1 MGASQRSRR
10 SRLPRPVFTDRQR
23 FPCNA
28 PARVGLP
35 VRRTT
40 IPVAPAASSEQ
51 PGLLLRAVPPNY
63 PLTDRLQFDILQSG
77 PGWQGQN
84 VFRSI
89 ETARV
94 HIVAWRR
101 GRLATRGNLAFI
113 AQTLIALA
121 DLPSGCRAWA
131 ALPDCNS
138 RDRSRILGADEHLLR
153 GKSYGH
159 EDRPDPACGHERPQT
174 AGEARL
180 FARRH
185 GHRPR

>member
-77 PGWQGQN
+77 PGWRGPN

-94 HIVAWRR
+94 HHAAWQRGGVTAARDARAARR
-101 GRLATRGNLAFI
+101 AVKRIGVLNATP
-113 AQTLIALA
+113 A
-121 DLPSGCRAWA
+121 DWLPSKT
-131 ALPDCNS
+131 L
-138 RDRSRILGADEHLLR
+138 
-153 GKSYGH
+153 
-159 EDRPDPACGHERPQT
+159 
-174 AGEARL
+174 
-180 FARRH
+180 
-185 GHRPR
+185 

>member
-1 MGASQRSRR
+1 MRMGASERSGREAAGKRSKESREPLSISRR
-10 SRLPRPVFTDRQR
+10 PRPPSESGEEARRHSFTDRQR

-77 PGWQGQN
+77 PGWRGPN

-94 HIVAWRR
+94 HHAARQRGGATAARDARAATGKIAPYLGLSPRSAQVSPVAQKRQLR
-101 GRLATRGNLAFI
+101 
-113 AQTLIALA
+113 
-121 DLPSGCRAWA
+121 CH
-131 ALPDCNS
+131 S
-138 RDRSRILGADEHLLR
+138 RS
-153 GKSYGH
+153 
-159 EDRPDPACGHERPQT
+159 
-174 AGEARL
+174 
-180 FARRH
+180 
-185 GHRPR
+185 